1 MISRN
6 AFPLTFPLLWSLLS
20 IFLAGSAPA
29 RADVKLPG
37 LFSDHMVMQRNMPV
51 PVWGWADEGERVT
64 VEFRGHKVSTRAKHG
79 VWRVTLGK
87 LSAGGPDELKVT
99 GKNTVTVRDVLVGEV
114 WIASGQSNME
124 WPLRLS
130 FEPQGDIQNA
140 ANPRLR
146 LFTVP
151 KLKATEPVG
160 DVAAAW
166 QESSPESVS
175 NFCAVAYYFGSY
187 LQRDLD
193 VPVGMIHTSWGGSP
207 AEVWIRHEVLAKN
220 PEYKRDILDAFDTQE
235 RKVAE
240 AMTLFE
246 QEQAQ
251 AKQEGKPFDKRRPSV
266 GWRPSELYNG
276 MIAPLLPYA
285 IQGAIWYQ
293 GESNASRAYQYRTLF
308 TDMIRNWRKDWD
320 QGDFT
325 FLEVQLAPF
334 MATKEEPAESAWA
347 ELREAQLL
355 ATEKLPKVG
364 MAVITD
370 VGDQKDIHP
379 RWKKPVGYRLSLAA
393 RAISYEQD
401 IVFTGPSF
409 RSMKVKHDQ
418 AFLSFD
424 SVGKGLVGL
433 PGAGGP
439 ADKDRTS
446 AGELNY
452 NATSGHLQAPL
463 QGFTVAGEDR
473 KFYWA
478 QANILG
484 DKVVV
489 SSPQVAKPVAMRYGW
504 ADYPVVNLYCSP
516 GPAEQLLPA
525 SPFRTDDWPISTA
538 PKSAQGK

>member
-1 MISRN
+1 
-6 AFPLTFPLLWSLLS
+6 
-20 IFLAGSAPA
+20 
-29 RADVKLPG
+29 
-37 LFSDHMVMQRNMPV
+37 
-51 PVWGWADEGERVT
+51 
-64 VEFRGHKVSTRAKHG
+64 
-79 VWRVTLGK
+79 
-87 LSAGGPDELKVT
+87 
-99 GKNTVTVRDVLVGEV
+99 VGEV

-140 ANPRLR
+140 GNPRLR

-175 NFCAVAYYFGSY
+175 NFSAVAYYFGSY
-187 LQRDLD
+187 LQRELD
-193 VPVGMIHTSWGGSP
+193 VPVGLIHTSWGGSP
-207 AEVWIRHEVLAKN
+207 AEVWIRHQVLAKN
-220 PEYKRDILDAFDTQE
+220 PEYKRDILDAFDLQE
-235 RKVAE
+235 RKVEE
-240 AMTLFE
+240 AMVQFE
-246 QEQAQ
+246 QEEAQ
-251 AKQEGKPFDKRRPSV
+251 AKKEGKPFDKRRPSV

-276 MIAPLLPYA
+276 MIAPLLSYA

-293 GESNASRAYQYRTLF
+293 GESNASRAHQYRTLF
-308 TDMIRNWRKDWD
+308 TDLIRNWRKDWD

-334 MATKEEPAESAWA
+334 MATKEEPEESAWA

-355 ATEKLPKVG
+355 ATEMLPKVG

-409 RSMKVKHDQ
+409 RRMKVKDDQ
-418 AFLSFD
+418 AILSFD

-446 AGELNY
+446 VGELNY

-463 QGFTVAGEDR
+463 QGFTIAGEDR

-478 QANILG
+478 QANIMG

-489 SSPQVAKPVAMRYGW
+489 SSPQVAKPVAVRYGW

-538 PKSAQGK
+538 PKRAQGK

>member
-1 MISRN
+1 
-6 AFPLTFPLLWSLLS
+6 
-20 IFLAGSAPA
+20 
-29 RADVKLPG
+29 VKLPG
-37 LFSDHMVMQRNMPV
+37 LFSDHMVMQRNMPL
-51 PVWGWADEGERVT
+51 PVWGWADEGEHVT

-87 LSAGGPDELKVT
+87 LAAGGPDELKVT

-140 ANPRLR
+140 GNPRLR

-175 NFCAVAYYFGSY
+175 NFSAVAYYFGSY
-187 LQRDLD
+187 LQRELD
-193 VPVGMIHTSWGGSP
+193 VPVGLIHTSWGGSP
-207 AEVWIRHEVLAKN
+207 AEVWIRHQVLAKN
-220 PEYKRDILDAFDTQE
+220 PEYKRDILDAFDLQE
-235 RKVAE
+235 RKVEE
-240 AMTLFE
+240 AMVQFE
-246 QEQAQ
+246 QEEAQ
-251 AKQEGKPFDKRRPSV
+251 AKKEGKPFDKRRPSV

-276 MIAPLLPYA
+276 MIAPLLSYA

-293 GESNASRAYQYRTLF
+293 GESNASRAHQYRTLF
-308 TDMIRNWRKDWD
+308 TDLIRNWRKDWD

-334 MATKEEPAESAWA
+334 MATKEEPEESAWA

-355 ATEKLPKVG
+355 ATEMLPKVG

-409 RSMKVKHDQ
+409 RRMKVKDDQ
-418 AFLSFD
+418 AILSFD

-446 AGELNY
+446 VGELNY

-463 QGFTVAGEDR
+463 QGFTIAGEDR

-478 QANILG
+478 QANIMG

-489 SSPQVAKPVAMRYGW
+489 SSPQVAKPVAVRYGW

-538 PKSAQGK
+538 PKRAQGK